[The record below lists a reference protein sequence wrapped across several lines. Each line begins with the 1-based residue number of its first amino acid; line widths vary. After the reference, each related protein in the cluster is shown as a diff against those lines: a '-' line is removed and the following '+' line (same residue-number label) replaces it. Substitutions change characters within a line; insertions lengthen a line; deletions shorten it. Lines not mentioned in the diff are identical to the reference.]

1 MNSTQ
6 STEVQ
11 AVLFLVIIIWRLMR
25 KMQERPV
32 KTDGARWRL
41 PLILTAIGGFET
53 DSLTRGAHPIT
64 ISPADLTYLVAV
76 SAVSIVLG
84 LIRGSTVRI
93 SDRGGVL
100 TQKYTGLTVGL
111 WLGTVAI
118 RLGLDVGA
126 GHAFGVSS
134 AVTGTSILMMFGL
147 SLLGESA
154 AVAMRTGALGGG
166 TGNGG
171 KGGNGGYGGDGGNGG
186 YGGDGGYGG
195 AGAGRGGFGRSG
207 YDGGAPADRVPTD
220 RVPADGSPFD
230 RRRARRR

>member
-6 STEVQ
+6 STELQ
-11 AVLFLVIIIWRLMR
+11 AVLFLAIIIWRLVR

-84 LIRGSTVRI
+84 LVRGSTIRI
-93 SDRGGVL
+93 TDRDGVL

-126 GHAFGVSS
+126 SHAFGVSS

-154 AVAMRTGALGGG
+154 AVAMRTGALGGS
-166 TGNGG
+166 
-171 KGGNGGYGGDGGNGG
+171 GGNGGNGGGGFGGGRGGGRGGFDRGG
-186 YGGDGGYGG
+186 YGGGYQGGT
-195 AGAGRGGFGRSG
+195 
-207 YDGGAPADRVPTD
+207 PADRIPGDRVPTD
-220 RVPADGSPFD
+220 GSSFD
-230 RRRARRR
+230 RRQPRRR

>member
-6 STEVQ
+6 STELQ
-11 AVLFLVIIIWRLMR
+11 AVLFLAIIIWRLVR

-84 LIRGSTVRI
+84 LVRGSTIRI
-93 SDRGGVL
+93 TDRDGVL

-126 GHAFGVSS
+126 SHAFGVSS

-154 AVAMRTGALGGG
+154 AVAMRTGALGGS
-166 TGNGG
+166 
-171 KGGNGGYGGDGGNGG
+171 GGNGGNGGGGFGGGRGGGRGGFDRGG
-186 YGGDGGYGG
+186 YGGGYQ
-195 AGAGRGGFGRSG
+195 
-207 YDGGAPADRVPTD
+207 GGAPADRIPGDRVPTD
-220 RVPADGSPFD
+220 GSSFD
-230 RRRARRR
+230 RRQPRRR

>member
-6 STEVQ
+6 STELQ
-11 AVLFLVIIIWRLMR
+11 AVLFLAIIIWRLVR

-41 PLILTAIGGFET
+41 PLILTAIGGYET
-53 DSLTRGAHPIT
+53 ASLTRGAHPIT

-84 LIRGSTVRI
+84 LIRGSTIRI

-126 GHAFGVSS
+126 SHAFGVAS

-154 AVAMRTGALGGG
+154 AVAMRTGAFGG
-166 TGNGG
+166 TGNDGYG
-171 KGGNGGYGGDGGNGG
+171 QGGYGG
-186 YGGDGGYGG
+186 
-195 AGAGRGGFGRSG
+195 RQ
-207 YDGGAPADRVPTD
+207 DGGAPADRIPTD
-220 RVPADGSPFD
+220 ASPFD
-230 RRRARRR
+230 RRQPGQR